1 MAARTK
7 SEFHRSSNVDVGR
20 WVSLRSKKEA
30 AVLYGVLISVRED
43 YIRLKSS
50 PSTNDETTYLVMVL
64 VKDERRGLPVEF
76 DGAADSVD
84 SLTRSGRHVDDTRRV
99 VVGRMSGEW
108 MS

>member
-7 SEFHRSSNVDVGR
+7 SEFHKSSNVDVGQ

-30 AVLYGVLISVRED
+30 AVLYGVLISVQED

-64 VKDERRGLPVEF
+64 IEDERRGLPVEL
-76 DGAADSVD
+76 DGTTDSVD
-84 SLTRSGRHVDDTRRV
+84 SLARRRRHVDEDMRV
-99 VVGRMSGEW
+99 VDGRMSGEW
-108 MS
+108 LL

>member
-1 MAARTK
+1 M
-7 SEFHRSSNVDVGR
+7 
-20 WVSLRSKKEA
+20 
-30 AVLYGVLISVRED
+30 LYGVLISVWED

-64 VKDERRGLPVEF
+64 IENERRGLPVEF
-76 DGAADSVD
+76 DGAADSVN
-84 SLTRSGRHVDDTRRV
+84 SLARSGRHVDDEKRV

>member
-7 SEFHRSSNVDVGR
+7 SEFHKSSNVDVRR

-30 AVLYGVLISVRED
+30 AVLYGVLISIRED

-64 VKDERRGLPVEF
+64 VENKRRGLPVEL

-84 SLTRSGRHVDDTRRV
+84 SLTRRRRHVDDDMR
-99 VVGRMSGEW
+99 E
-108 MS
+108 